1 MHSWPRARW
10 RLIWEPEPQ
19 PGPWNMAVDEAL
31 LASVAEGAS
40 PPVLRFYAWAPPC
53 LSLGVNQPYADVDE
67 ARLRARG
74 WDVVRRPTG
83 GRAIL
88 HTDELTY
95 AVLAPTHEPRVQ
107 GDVLTA
113 YRSLAQGLLA
123 GLRHLG
129 LPVALEEHRQAWEQ
143 QRHHPVCFHV
153 PAIYEITVKGK
164 KILGSAQ
171 SRKLHGVLQHG
182 TLPLYGDITRIL
194 DALAFADE
202 SARAQARE
210 RLRARATTVSEVLGR
225 PVSWEEAARALLRG
239 FEEALNLVF
248 DEQPLTPEER
258 ARAQRLVEAKYGH
271 PDWTRRK

>member
-1 MHSWPRARW
+1 MNTWPRTRW
-10 RLIWEPEPQ
+10 RLVWEPEPRS
-19 PGPWNMAVDEAL
+19 GPWNMAIDEAL
-31 LASVAEGAS
+31 LTSVVDGTS

-53 LSLGVNQPYADVDE
+53 LSVGVNQSYADVDE
-67 ARLRARG
+67 TRLRARG

-95 AVLAPTHEPRVQ
+95 AVLAPAHEPRVQ

-113 YRSLAQGLLA
+113 YRNLAQGLLA

-129 LPVALEEHRQAWEQ
+129 LPVAMEEHRQAWEQ

-153 PAIYEITVKGK
+153 PAIYEITIKGK

-171 SRKLHGVLQHG
+171 SRKLRGVLQHG

-194 DALAFADE
+194 DVLVFASE
-202 SARAQARE
+202 TERARARE
-210 RLRARATTVSEVLGR
+210 HLKARATTVSDVLGR
-225 PVSWEEAARALLRG
+225 EVSWEEAARALLHG
-239 FEEALNLVF
+239 FQEALNLEF
-248 DEQPLTPEER
+248 DEQPLTPAELKR
-258 ARAQRLVEAKYGH
+258 ARTLVETKYGH
-271 PDWTRRK
+271 PDWTKRK